1 MLTPLGDWKMKPTKF
16 TVLSMALTLALVL
29 GALALAMPAKAQS
42 TSAETVIISN
52 EFPGNAIIIL
62 GNTYY
67 QTNPNVYDTLVAI
80 KSNAQPSISNVLTD
94 SFMSTLAACP
104 SSSQIFTTP
113 IASYGRYNAIAVSTD
128 GTVQDYGITYTGSS
142 FKASDSVSVMD
153 TQVSGV
159 GAFRVVY
166 NSTSAALANFGLGNT
181 TYNVFA
187 IIYMPAAYT
196 SPSASA
202 SSSTAP
208 TATSTHSATPS
219 ASPSV
224 PEFPAAAIAVVAVIT
239 FSAVVIAKK
248 RKLF

>member
-1 MLTPLGDWKMKPTKF
+1 MLTPCGDWKMKPTKF

-67 QTNPNVYDTLVAI
+67 KTNPNVYDTLVAI

-113 IASYGRYNAIAVSTD
+113 IASYGRYNSIAVSTD
-128 GTVQDYGITYTGSS
+128 GTVQDYVTYTGSS

-166 NSTSAALANFGLGNT
+166 NSTSAALANFQWGNT

-202 SSSTAP
+202 STSTAP

-219 ASPSV
+219 ASPSA
-224 PEFPAAAIAVVAVIT
+224 PEFPAAAIAAVAVTT